1 MPTWRSAGE
10 RSPGAGET
18 PLGRCGRGAADA
30 MMLQGRCSLSTT
42 VGCLAG
48 RRASGL
54 REEPN
59 SQALD
64 WFDCRRLR
72 HPCAARLAVRPQS
85 YHTVSGRLETCDPD
99 TAVAVWQTPKDSPR
113 PARRERNLRRAIIG
127 RNRGAAIGGTRTPGV
142 GWPAVPDRRPR
153 REPREDRSAEWRGRE
168 RD

>member
-1 MPTWRSAGE
+1 MTWRSAGE

-59 SQALD
+59 SQAIDSIGSIVDVCGNFALPA
-64 WFDCRRLR
+64 WPCGRNLIAQCPAASRR
-72 HPCAARLAVRPQS
+72 VTSTPQ
-85 YHTVSGRLETCDPD
+85 
-99 TAVAVWQTPKDSPR
+99 WQTPKDSGIFD
-113 PARRERNLRRAIIG
+113 ARSSAEIE
-127 RNRGAAIGGTRTPGV
+127 GAAKGGTRTPGV

-153 REPREDRSAEWRGRE
+153 REPREDRSTEWRGRE